1 MAGKLPMG
9 NKELLRAKVMEM
21 VREGRISLPEEAR
34 RLKRSERANRYLQD
48 GYLPAINARSSQR
61 S

>member
-1 MAGKLPMG
+1 MG